1 MNGHKHVVVKVCLL
15 YSLSLGSHMIGG
27 PTQRSGCL
35 VLVFLEGQRNH
46 RKFQSLDKTLTT
58 YLEGQQA
65 LRKFNLFRYN

>member
-35 VLVFLEGQRNH
+35 VLVFLEGQRNQ
-46 RKFQSLDKTLTT
+46 RKFQSLDKNTN
-58 YLEGQQA
+58 
-65 LRKFNLFRYN
+65 NLFGRTTSTT